1 MIIEQI
7 IITYLG
13 NIQGFP
19 DVYTMRPETKP
30 DTYVIVEKTGS
41 SAENKIYS
49 ANVAIQSY
57 APDLYS
63 AAQLNETVKAA
74 MENIVTLDDIAS
86 CRLQSDYNY
95 TNTATKQPR
104 YQAVFNITHY

>member
-1 MIIEQI
+1 MIEQI
-7 IITYLG
+7 IIQYLG
-13 NIQGFP
+13 TIQDLP
-19 DVYTMRPETKP
+19 DVYAMRPENKP
-30 DTYVIVEKTGS
+30 DTYIIVEKTGS
-41 SAENKIYS
+41 STANKITT

-63 AAQLNETVKAA
+63 AAQLNEAVKAA
-74 MENIVTLDDIAS
+74 MEGIVTLDHVAS